1 LFGAFSLLLS
11 LHGGFSDML
20 VYSNSRFLPSLQ
32 KAGGILVCTIIFLWI
47 VITLRKDSLPLSDSF
62 HLEGG
67 SPKERLA
74 FATILTG
81 EGDIEFPDVEEP
93 YLRAARLLTF
103 QLLHNPRTR
112 NDSSDV
118 PFLVLVTQDVP
129 ERHRE
134 ILSNDGAIIV
144 PVESLVRD
152 WIQPKWD
159 RWKDV
164 LAKLNLWQLTD
175 YDKIMFLDADSVIF
189 HPIHDIFSLPATE
202 IRQTLPLQA
211 GIPANDSVPHSYMI
225 AGIHDPWV
233 EMALPPVPGV
243 PGKDFYERN
252 HYMNAGFFVLHPS
265 NDVYDYYSALLDT
278 PDAFD
283 SAYPE
288 QNLLN
293 CAHRT
298 DGPMP
303 WQDLGSWWNLKGAS
317 QSDYEKGLKSIHHK
331 WWRPIPDKF
340 VGDRIADALEE
351 MESYFRGAKERS
363 V

>member
-1 LFGAFSLLLS
+1 MVL
-11 LHGGFSDML
+11 
-20 VYSNSRFLPSLQ
+20 YRTSRGLPNLQ
-32 KAGGILVCTIIFLWI
+32 KAGAILFCTIVFLWI
-47 VITLRKDSLPLSDSF
+47 VITLRSRDSVSISDSLRL
-62 HLEGG
+62 GAKQ
-67 SPKERLA
+67 KEIHA

-81 EGDIEFPDVEEP
+81 EGDAEFPDVEEP

-112 NDSSDV
+112 NDSLDI

-129 ERHRE
+129 QKHRE
-134 ILSNDGAIIV
+134 ILSKDGAIIV
-144 PVESLVRD
+144 PVDSLGRD
-152 WIQPKWD
+152 WIHPKWG

-189 HPIHDIFSLPATE
+189 QSIHDIFSHPATE
-202 IRQTLPLQA
+202 IRQTLSPQA
-211 GIPANDSVPHSYMI
+211 GVQANGSVPASYMI

-233 EMALPPVPGV
+233 EENLPPVPG
-243 PGKDFYERN
+243 KEFYQQN
-252 HYMNAGFFVLHPS
+252 NYMNAGFFVLHPS
-265 NDVYDYYSALLDT
+265 KDLFDYYSALLDK

-298 DGPMP
+298 DGQMP
-303 WQDLGSWWNLKGAS
+303 WQDIGPWWNLKGADKS
-317 QSDYEKGLKSIHHK
+317 EYESGLKSIHHK

-351 MESYFRGAKERS
+351 MESYFRGTNEQNA
-363 V
+363 

>member
-1 LFGAFSLLLS
+1 MVLYRPLRG
-11 LHGGFSDML
+11 
-20 VYSNSRFLPSLQ
+20 LPNLQ
-32 KAGGILVCTIIFLWI
+32 KAGGILFCTIVFLWI
-47 VITLRKDSLPLSDSF
+47 VITLRNRDAVSISDSLRL
-62 HLEGG
+62 GG
-67 SPKERLA
+67 KQKESHA

-81 EGDIEFPDVEEP
+81 EGDVEFPDVEEP

-112 NDSSDV
+112 NDSSDI

-129 ERHRE
+129 QKHRE
-134 ILSNDGAIIV
+134 ILSKDGAIIV

-152 WIQPKWD
+152 WIHPKWS

-189 HPIHDIFSLPATE
+189 HPIHDIFSHPATE
-202 IRQTLPLQA
+202 IRQTLSPQA
-211 GIPANDSVPHSYMI
+211 GVLANDSMPASYMI

-233 EMALPPVPGV
+233 EQYLPPVPD
-243 PGKDFYERN
+243 KEFYQKN
-252 HYMNAGFFVLHPS
+252 NYMNAGFFVLHPS
-265 NDVYDYYSALLDT
+265 KDLFDYYSALLDK

-298 DGPMP
+298 DGQMP
-303 WQDLGSWWNLKGAS
+303 WQDLGSWWNLKGADKS
-317 QSDYEKGLKSIHHK
+317 EYERGLKSIHHK

-340 VGDRIADALEE
+340 VGDSIADALEE
-351 MESYFRGAKERS
+351 MESYFRGTNEQYP
-363 V
+363 